1 LKRPSNSEPY
11 NILGTI
17 LALSARMK
25 YRSRIEIMDSVLR
38 SIRSG
43 ATKTHIMYR
52 AYMSYAQLKEYLAL
66 LQERNLIAFDSQSQ
80 LFTLTEKGLKFLNTY
95 ETIEE
100 LVPNV
105 VDRNVENKQAVTVD
119 SFSY

>member
-1 LKRPSNSEPY
+1 
-11 NILGTI
+11 
-17 LALSARMK
+17 MK
-25 YRSRIEIMDSVLR
+25 YRSRIEIMDSMLR

-95 ETIEE
+95 ENSDE
-100 LVPNV
+100 LVAKDI
-105 VDRNVENKQAVTVD
+105 DRNVENQQAVTIEP
-119 SFSY
+119 FSY